1 MTASGPSYLSN
12 LEIPL
17 VTYSQ
22 AEERANT
29 ISHLVGFVIGLIAIV
44 WLSLEAW
51 SRLTLIGNVGVWIY
65 GITLL
70 AALGSSSLYHGTMEK
85 RLKFLYKKL
94 DHICIYL
101 LISGSYSILIFN
113 RLMTT
118 DGYLFLVAL
127 WGMSVVGI
135 WFKTR
140 YVHRFKVL
148 STVMYII
155 MGYIFFM
162 NPDAF
167 YNVLK
172 PKTIE
177 ILAICGG
184 IYTIGAGFYLWK
196 SQKWTHFTWH
206 ILVLIAA
213 GLHFY
218 AVYTELIS

>member
-1 MTASGPSYLSN
+1 MYPEF
-12 LEIPL
+12 LEIPV

-29 ISHLVGFVIGLIAIV
+29 ISHVVGFVAGLIAIV
-44 WLSLEAW
+44 YFSIQAW
-51 SRLTLIGNVGVWIY
+51 GQLTLVGNIGVWIY
-65 GITLL
+65 GFTLL
-70 AALGSSSLYHGTMEK
+70 CAMGSSSLYHGTMEK

-113 RLMTT
+113 RLMTVE
-118 DGYLFLVAL
+118 GYLFLAAL

-135 WFKTR
+135 WFKAR

-172 PKTIE
+172 PETIE
-177 ILAICGG
+177 VLAICGG
-184 IYTIGAGFYLWK
+184 IYTVGAGFYLWK

-206 ILVLIAA
+206 VLVLIAA
-213 GLHFY
+213 SLHFY
-218 AVYTELIS
+218 AVYNELIS

>member
-1 MTASGPSYLSN
+1 

-29 ISHLVGFVIGLIAIV
+29 ISHVVGFFLGLIAVVFFSIQ
-44 WLSLEAW
+44 AW
-51 SRLTLIGNVGVWIY
+51 NKLPLIGNLGVWIY

-70 AALGSSSLYHGTMEK
+70 CALGSSSLYHGTVEK

-101 LISGSYSILIFN
+101 LISGSYSILILN
-113 RLMTT
+113 RLLNTE
-118 DGYLFLVAL
+118 GYLFLAAL

-135 WFKTR
+135 WFKAR

-148 STVMYII
+148 STIMYII
-155 MGYIFFM
+155 MGYIFFV
-162 NPDAF
+162 NPTVF
-167 YNVLK
+167 EQVLK
-172 PKTIE
+172 PETIT
-177 ILAICGG
+177 LLTICGG
-184 IYTIGAGFYLWK
+184 IYTVGAGFYLWK

-213 GLHFY
+213 GFHFY
-218 AVYTELIS
+218 AVYTELLS

>member
-1 MTASGPSYLSN
+1 MGFLYPEI
-12 LEIPL
+12 LEVPV

-29 ISHLVGFVIGLIAIV
+29 ISHVVGFVAGLIAIV
-44 WLSLEAW
+44 YFSVQAW
-51 SRLTLIGNVGVWIY
+51 DQLTFVGNVGVWIY
-65 GITLL
+65 GFTLL
-70 AALGSSSLYHGTMEK
+70 CALGSSSIYHGTTEK

-101 LISGSYSILIFN
+101 LISGSYSVLIFN

-118 DGYLFLVAL
+118 EGYLFLAAL

-135 WFKTR
+135 WFKAR

-155 MGYIFFM
+155 MGYIFFV
-162 NPDAF
+162 NPEAF
-167 YNVLK
+167 YKVLK
-172 PKTIE
+172 PETIE

-184 IYTIGAGFYLWK
+184 IYTVGAGFYLWK

-206 ILVLIAA
+206 VLVLIAA
-213 GLHFY
+213 SLHFY

>member
-1 MTASGPSYLSN
+1 
-12 LEIPL
+12 LEFPL
-17 VTYSQ
+17 VTYSK

-29 ISHLVGFVIGLIAIV
+29 ISHAVGFLVGLIAVVYFSIQ
-44 WLSLEAW
+44 AW
-51 SRLTLIGNVGVWIY
+51 NQLTLIGNVGVWVY
-65 GITLL
+65 GLTLL
-70 AALGSSSLYHGTMEK
+70 CTLAASSLYHGTMEK

-113 RLMTT
+113 RLMNSE
-118 DGYLFLVAL
+118 GYFFLAAL

-135 WFKTR
+135 WFKAK

-148 STVMYII
+148 STIMYII
-155 MGYIFFM
+155 MGYIFFV
-162 NPDAF
+162 NPTAF

-172 PKTIE
+172 PETIE
-177 ILAICGG
+177 ILTVCGG
-184 IYTIGAGFYLWK
+184 IYTVGAGFYLWK

-206 ILVLIAA
+206 ILVLIGA

-218 AVYTELIS
+218 AAYTELIP